1 MWKALQEIS
10 ASRAILLTTHSME
23 EAEALATN
31 VAIMGTRMLATGT
44 LSSLQETYGG
54 AFGIRAV
61 RLPEAAAE
69 NTETLVKG
77 RFENIVSNYE
87 DSHGQIS
94 FNLPHDKR
102 ALGSIM
108 KIMESLKGNVI
119 EDEEET
125 SGNAAGGSSAAAA
138 EVRVGVLQDY
148 TITGPTLEEV
158 FMNVARESGIAA
170 GV

>member
-1 MWKALQEIS
+1 
-10 ASRAILLTTHSME
+10 
-23 EAEALATN
+23 
-31 VAIMGTRMLATGT
+31 
-44 LSSLQETYGG
+44 
-54 AFGIRAV
+54 
-61 RLPEAAAE
+61 
-69 NTETLVKG
+69 
-77 RFENIVSNYE
+77 
-87 DSHGQIS
+87 
-94 FNLPHDKR
+94 
-102 ALGSIM
+102 M

-125 SGNAAGGSSAAAA
+125 SGNAAGGSSAAAV